1 MRFGKKCQTKSL
13 NAKNGAIEMRMIK
26 EVANQFRVYF
36 IGTYWRLIY
45 F

>member
-13 NAKNGAIEMRMIK
+13 NAKNGALEMRMIK
-26 EVANQFRVYF
+26 EVGNQFRVYF
-36 IGTYWRLIY
+36 IGTNKRLIY